1 MKKILSLMVAALS
14 LLALSSC
21 MKENF
26 GNGADEATMTL
37 NISMPDAAT
46 KAYGDGML
54 EAKNV
59 IIGVFDE
66 NGVEKFRKIY
76 VWEKNVFQQEVTIQ
90 FVMGKTYQMVLWA
103 QYGDAY
109 GDPKTMSLDEI
120 TLDYKQ
126 SNREDLD
133 AFYAYVEPFRVT
145 ADFSKSITLKR
156 PFAQLN
162 FATTVGDMDESI
174 AAGDLGIHN
183 MAAVT
188 IKNVANTLN
197 LFTGETTYI
206 DENQKSENVGKA
218 VIIPETA
225 FPKVDGKYPTI
236 EVEGTTYEVIS
247 MNYVLVADAGS
258 QDGKTTVD
266 LELKVGDLVIEVPG
280 ANLKRNWRTNVVGE
294 LLTGEGTFTVKIDP
308 IFDGT
313 YNENWNEGT
322 GNETPEQPEV
332 EYSEWK
338 LLGSHNEWA
347 TEEFMVLEDGL
358 AVARNVEFPAT
369 KAEGDGEFKVS
380 NGTDWYGMAVSATV
394 GADKYLAASKENT
407 ANNILVAPGK
417 YDIWFDAAK
426 TTIYVMTPGK
436 AIKEATEFK
445 APQPEEPE
453 EPETET
459 WGIVGT
465 FNSWGGQD
473 LAMTAVKIGEVEYWF
488 ADNFA
493 VAADAKFKFRYT
505 DGNWDDAN
513 VYGAAGAV
521 AVDAASELIQPGNDI
536 SVAAG
541 TYDIYLDVKNAL
553 VYVMTDGKTPADV
566 AAPDRTDVEIYVV
579 KAADWT
585 NLYAW
590 YASGVTLTGAW
601 PGKAFQETVTINEV
615 EYNKWTLSVASTTIG
630 QEFQLIFNNGN
641 GVQTADSEK
650 FQVAEKMYFK
660 VVDKTVVKIEAPVV
674 EEPEPIVP
682 AVALTLVSTEAVP
695 AEGGNVVVKVTSNVA
710 WTLALDGT
718 KVAEGA
724 EAVTD
729 FEVTV
734 PVAANT
740 ATEVAN
746 HTLLLSDVP
755 AEGAQAVT
763 ATAQFTQAAAQP
775 EEPEQPVVSVLAD
788 GTYWIVANGNYAT
801 PISGNYGYIKVEDAG
816 YIDNAFKFT
825 AVEGGYTIQD
835 ATGKYYYQTGAYN
848 SFNVAAEMPA
858 EGAVWTVAKNDDGS
872 YVITNVS
879 VNKSIQYDTEYNSY
893 GSYAEVKG
901 IYPSLVD
908 AKAATERPAPEVPDQ
923 PEGDAAK
930 YATNVT
936 CTTVSS
942 AYTDGVATVNGV
954 ADVFTLKLG
963 TSKLNGEATIT
974 LPAGTTKV
982 SYYAV
987 GWKNTPAELQFSVGE
1002 NVVGTQAIA
1011 ANDGATGNAPYTMT
1025 VTDSDR
1031 YTITLDAAL
1040 TADTLVTVKTL
1051 GTKYRA
1057 ILFGIQAE

>member
-26 GNGADEATMTL
+26 DNGADEATMTL
-37 NISMPDAAT
+37 NISMPDAAAT

-66 NGVEKFRKIY
+66 NGVEKFRKVY
-76 VWEKNVFQQEVTIQ
+76 VWGPEEFSKEVQIR
-90 FVMGKTYQMVLWA
+90 FVMGKSYQLVLWA
-103 QYGDAY
+103 QYGEAY
-109 GDPKTMSLDEI
+109 GKPATMSLDEI
-120 TLDYKQ
+120 TLDYAA
-126 SNREDLD
+126 SNREELD
-133 AFYAYVEPFRVT
+133 AFHAYVPTFKVT
-145 ADFSKSITLKR
+145 QDFTKSITLKR

-197 LFTGETTYI
+197 LFTGEATYI
-206 DENQKSENVGKA
+206 DENQKSESMGKA
-218 VIIPETA
+218 VVIPETA

-236 EVEGTTYEVIS
+236 EVDGKTYEVIS

-266 LELKVGDLVIEVPG
+266 LTLQVGDLVIEVPG
-280 ANLKRNWRTNVVGE
+280 ANMKRNWRTNVIGE
-294 LLTGEGTFTVKIDP
+294 LLTAEGTFTVTIDP

-313 YNENWNEGT
+313 YDNNWNEGSN
-322 GNETPEQPEV
+322 NENENPDQPDQPEV
-332 EYSEWK
+332 VYSEWK
-338 LLGSHNEWA
+338 LLGSHNAWA
-347 TEEFMVLEDGL
+347 SEEFMVLEDGL

-380 NGTDWYGMAVSATV
+380 NGTDWYGMPVAATV
-394 GADKYLAASKENT
+394 GADKYFVASKDNSQ
-407 ANNILVAPGK
+407 NVLVAPGK
-417 YDIWFDAAK
+417 YDIWFDQAK
-426 TTIYVMTPGK
+426 ATVYVMTPGK
-436 AIKEATEFK
+436 AIAEATEFK
-445 APQPEEPE
+445 VETPEQPE
-453 EPETET
+453 TDT
-459 WGIVGT
+459 WGIVGSMT
-465 FNSWGGQD
+465 NWESD
-473 LAMTAVKIGEVEYWF
+473 LAMTFDGTYY
-488 ADNFA
+488 
-493 VAADAKFKFRYT
+493 VAKGVALKTTDEFKFRT
-505 DGNWDDAN
+505 NGTWGNELTAGTIEPN
-513 VYGAAGAV
+513 KGYEVAAGV
-521 AVDAASELIQPGNDI
+521 GNIKI
-536 SVAAG
+536 SAAG
-541 TYDIYLDVKNAL
+541 TYDIYLDVANKML
-553 VYVMTDGKTPADV
+553 YVMSEGKTPADADQV
-566 AAPDRTDVEIYVV
+566 ETAQVEIYVV
-579 KAADWT
+579 KGAL
-585 NLYAW
+585 NYLYAW
-590 YASGVTLTGAW
+590 DASGTQLAGAW
-601 PGKAFQETVTINEV
+601 PGKEAKETVTINET
-615 EYNKWTLSVASTTIG
+615 EYYKWTLTVAAAAIG
-630 QEFQLIFNNGN
+630 QDIQVIFNNN
-641 GVQTADSEK
+641 GGAQTVDSPVLK
-650 FQVAEKMYFK
+650 LAEKMYFMTGAAGADGK
-660 VVDKTVVKIEAPVV
+660 YAVEQIDEPVV

-682 AVALTLVSTEAVP
+682 AVALALVSTEAVP

-740 ATEVAN
+740 TTEVVN

-763 ATAQFTQAAAQP
+763 ATAEFTQAAAQP
-775 EEPEQPVVSVLAD
+775 EEPEQPAVSVLAD

-801 PISGNYGYIKVEDAG
+801 PISGNYGCIKVEDAG

-835 ATGKYYYQTGAYN
+835 ATGKYYYQTGTYN

-901 IYPSLVD
+901 VYPSLVD
-908 AKAATERPAPEVPDQ
+908 AKAATERPAPEQ
-923 PEGDAAK
+923 PEVPVDGDFASNVEWTLGEKAYSEK
-930 YATNVT
+930 ATINGEANVS
-936 CTTVSS
+936 V
-942 AYTDGVATVNGV
+942 
-954 ADVFTLKLG
+954 LKLG
-963 TSKLNGEATIT
+963 TSSVVGTATFTI
-974 LPAGTTKV
+974 PAGTSKISFYGVAWNGKTGKLNM
-982 SYYAV
+982 SIPSNEA
-987 GWKNTPAELQFSVGE
+987 KEFTFKSNTG
-1002 NVVGTQAIA
+1002 A
-1011 ANDGATGNAPYTMT
+1011 ANQSPYTMT
-1025 VTDSDR
+1025 VTSDD
-1031 YTITLDAAL
+1031 YYEIELATPCTQE
-1040 TADTLVTVKTL
+1040 TTVSLSTVS
-1051 GTKYRA
+1051 GATRV
-1057 ILFGIQAE
+1057 ILFGIKAE

>member
-26 GNGADEATMTL
+26 SNGADEATMTL
-37 NISMPDAAT
+37 NISLPDAAT

-197 LFTGETTYI
+197 LFTGEATYI
-206 DENQKSENVGKA
+206 DENQKSENAGKA

-280 ANLKRNWRTNVVGE
+280 ANMKRNWRTNVVGE

-394 GADKYLAASKENT
+394 GADKYLAASKENS

-436 AIKEATEFK
+436 AISEAKEFK
-445 APQPEEPE
+445 APTPEV
-453 EPETET
+453 PETET

-473 LAMTAVKIGEVEYWF
+473 LAMTSVKIGEVDYWF
-488 ADNFA
+488 ADNLV
-493 VAADAKFKFRYT
+493 VAKTDEFKFRYT

-513 VYGAAGAV
+513 VYGAAGTV
-521 AVDAASELIQPGNDI
+521 SVDAASELAQPGANI
-536 SVAAG
+536 KVAEAG

-585 NLYAW
+585 HIHAW
-590 YASGVTLTGAW
+590 GALATGAW

-641 GVQTADSEK
+641 GVQTSDSEK

-660 VVDKTVVKIEAPVV
+660 VVDKAVVKIEAPVV
-674 EEPEPIVP
+674 EEPEQPEPIVP

-718 KVAEGA
+718 KVTEGA

-775 EEPEQPVVSVLAD
+775 EEPEVPVVPVLAD

-835 ATGKYYYQTGAYN
+835 ATGKYYYQTGTYN

-858 EGAVWTVAKNDDGS
+858 EGAVWTIAKNDDGS

-923 PEGDAAK
+923 PEVPVDGDFASNVEWTLGEKAYSEK
-930 YATNVT
+930 ATINGEANVS
-936 CTTVSS
+936 V
-942 AYTDGVATVNGV
+942 
-954 ADVFTLKLG
+954 LKLG
-963 TSKLNGEATIT
+963 TSSVVGTATFTI
-974 LPAGTTKV
+974 PAGTSKISFYGVAWNGKTGKLTV
-982 SYYAV
+982 SVPSNDDVNLTLKSNTGAAN
-987 GWKNTPAELQFSVGE
+987 NTP
-1002 NVVGTQAIA
+1002 
-1011 ANDGATGNAPYTMT
+1011 
-1025 VTDSDR
+1025 
-1031 YTITLDAAL
+1031 YTIT
-1040 TADTLVTVKTL
+1040 VTSDDYYEIELATPCTQETTVSLSTVS
-1051 GTKYRA
+1051 GATRV
-1057 ILFGIQAE
+1057 ILFGIKAE

>member
-26 GNGADEATMTL
+26 SNGADEATMTL

-197 LFTGETTYI
+197 LFTGEATYI
-206 DENQKSENVGKA
+206 DENQKSENAGKA

-280 ANLKRNWRTNVVGE
+280 ANMKRNWRTNVVGE

-322 GNETPEQPEV
+322 GNETPEQPE
-332 EYSEWK
+332 
-338 LLGSHNEWA
+338 
-347 TEEFMVLEDGL
+347 
-358 AVARNVEFPAT
+358 
-369 KAEGDGEFKVS
+369 
-380 NGTDWYGMAVSATV
+380 
-394 GADKYLAASKENT
+394 
-407 ANNILVAPGK
+407 
-417 YDIWFDAAK
+417 
-426 TTIYVMTPGK
+426 
-436 AIKEATEFK
+436 
-445 APQPEEPE
+445 QPELPE
-453 EPETET
+453 
-459 WGIVGT
+459 
-465 FNSWGGQD
+465 Q
-473 LAMTAVKIGEVEYWF
+473 
-488 ADNFA
+488 
-493 VAADAKFKFRYT
+493 
-505 DGNWDDAN
+505 
-513 VYGAAGAV
+513 
-521 AVDAASELIQPGNDI
+521 
-536 SVAAG
+536 
-541 TYDIYLDVKNAL
+541 
-553 VYVMTDGKTPADV
+553 
-566 AAPDRTDVEIYVV
+566 
-579 KAADWT
+579 
-585 NLYAW
+585 
-590 YASGVTLTGAW
+590 
-601 PGKAFQETVTINEV
+601 
-615 EYNKWTLSVASTTIG
+615 
-630 QEFQLIFNNGN
+630 
-641 GVQTADSEK
+641 
-650 FQVAEKMYFK
+650 
-660 VVDKTVVKIEAPVV
+660 
-674 EEPEPIVP
+674 PEPIVP

-718 KVAEGA
+718 KVTEGA

-729 FEVTV
+729 FEVIV

-763 ATAQFTQAAAQP
+763 ATAQFTQAAAAP
-775 EEPEQPVVSVLAD
+775 VTPEPEPDQPVLAD
-788 GTYWIVANGNYAT
+788 GTYWIVSGTNYAT
-801 PISGNYGYIKVEDAG
+801 PLTSNYGYIKVETAG
-816 YIDNAFKFT
+816 YVDNAFKFT
-825 AVEGGYTIQD
+825 AVNGGYTIQD
-835 ATGKYYYQTGAYN
+835 ATGKYYYQTGTYN

-858 EGAVWTVAKNDDGS
+858 EGAVWTIAKNDDGS

-923 PEGDAAK
+923 PEGDAVK

>member
-21 MKENF
+21 MKENL

-46 KAYGDGML
+46 KAYGDGMF

-133 AFYAYVEPFRVT
+133 AFYAYVELFRVT

-206 DENQKSENVGKA
+206 DENQKSENAGKA
-218 VIIPETA
+218 VIIPETV

-280 ANLKRNWRTNVVGE
+280 ANMKRNWRTNVVGE

-308 IFDGT
+308 IFDGS
-313 YNENWNEGT
+313 YNNNWNEGSN
-322 GNETPEQPEV
+322 NENENPDQPDQPEV
-332 EYSEWK
+332 VYSEWK
-338 LLGSHNEWA
+338 LLGSHNAWA
-347 TEEFMVLEDGL
+347 SEEFMVLEDGL

-380 NGTDWYGMAVSATV
+380 NGTDWYGMPVAATV
-394 GADKYLAASKENT
+394 GADKYFVASKDNSQ
-407 ANNILVAPGK
+407 NVLVAPGK
-417 YDIWFDAAK
+417 YDIWFDQAK
-426 TTIYVMTPGK
+426 ATVYVMTPGK
-436 AIKEATEFK
+436 AIAEATEFK
-445 APQPEEPE
+445 VETPEQ
-453 EPETET
+453 PETES
-459 WGIVGT
+459 WGLVGT
-465 FNSWGGQD
+465 FNEWNAD
-473 LAMTAVKIGEVEYWF
+473 LAMTEVKIGEVDYWF
-488 ADNFA
+488 ADNFV
-493 VAADAKFKFRYT
+493 VAEGDKFKFRYI

-513 VYGAAGAV
+513 VYGAAV
-521 AVDAASELIQPGNDI
+521 NVTVDAACELLHPGNDI
-536 SVAAG
+536 APAAG
-541 TYDIYLDVKNAL
+541 TYDIYLDAKNAL
-553 VYVMTDGKTPADV
+553 VYVMTNGKTPADV
-566 AAPDRTDVEIYVV
+566 VAPEKTNVEIYVV
-579 KAADWT
+579 KAAECV
-585 NLYAW
+585 NLYTWGAI
-590 YASGVTLTGAW
+590 STGTW
-601 PGKAFQETVTINEV
+601 PGKAADEVVTINAV
-615 EYNKWTLSVASTTIG
+615 DYYKWTLSVATTALG

-650 FQVAEKMYFK
+650 YQLAQKMYFK
-660 VVDKTVVKIEAPVV
+660 VTDGAVVKIDEPVV
-674 EEPEPIVP
+674 DEPEPIVP
-682 AVALTLVSTEAVP
+682 AVALALVSTEAVP

-729 FEVTV
+729 FEVSV

-740 ATEVAN
+740 TTEVVN

-755 AEGAQAVT
+755 AEGAQAAT
-763 ATAQFTQAAAQP
+763 ATAEFTQSAAQP

-801 PISGNYGYIKVEDAG
+801 PLSGTYGYIQVEAAG

-835 ATGKYYYQTGAYN
+835 ATGKYYYQTGTYN

-879 VNKSIQYDTEYNSY
+879 LNKSIQYDTQYNSY

-901 IYPSLVD
+901 VYPSLVD

-923 PEGDAAK
+923 PEVPVDGDFASNVEWTLGEKAYSEK
-930 YATNVT
+930 ATINGEANVS
-936 CTTVSS
+936 V
-942 AYTDGVATVNGV
+942 
-954 ADVFTLKLG
+954 LKLG
-963 TSKLNGEATIT
+963 TSSVVGTATFTI
-974 LPAGTTKV
+974 PAGTSKISFYGVAWNGKTGKLTV
-982 SYYAV
+982 SV
-987 GWKNTPAELQFSVGE
+987 PSNDDVNLTLKSNTG
-1002 NVVGTQAIA
+1002 A
-1011 ANDGATGNAPYTMT
+1011 ANNTPYTMT
-1025 VTDSDR
+1025 VTSDD
-1031 YTITLDAAL
+1031 YYEIELATPCTQE
-1040 TADTLVTVKTL
+1040 TTVSLSTVS
-1051 GTKYRA
+1051 GATRV
-1057 ILFGIQAE
+1057 ILFGIKAE